1 MDKFLKEYDLFP
13 EQITD
18 KVKEELC
25 KMVKGNP
32 QDYIDDYNKHK
43 EYYDEYICLKTWEE
57 VEEILVNH
65 KDMYST
71 AVSCIIYNFS

>member
-18 KVKEELC
+18 KVREELC
-25 KMVKGNP
+25 NMCNA
-32 QDYIDDYNKHK
+32 D
-43 EYYDEYICLKTWEE
+43 WENTCK
-57 VEEILVNH
+57 ILVEH

-71 AVSCIIYNFS
+71 SVSCILYNYC

>member
-25 KMVKGNP
+25 KMCNA
-32 QDYIDDYNKHK
+32 D
-43 EYYDEYICLKTWEE
+43 WENTCN
-57 VEEILVNH
+57 ILVEH
-65 KDMYST
+65 KDMYLT
-71 AVSCIIYNFS
+71 AVSCILYNYC